1 MRTFFMAALLLFW
14 QPAMASDLTQAS
26 IGASE
31 VSFVSIET
39 DVPCSNGLTYE
50 DGVDVFFEAVSEGTS
65 SYSIEVFV
73 VKNGVLKNKMF
84 TVGADM
90 APMEIQCSP
99 LENGMFNHVSMIKH
113 TIKRLGNKK

>member
-1 MRTFFMAALLLFW
+1 MRTIFMAALLLFW
-14 QPAMASDLTQAS
+14 QPVMANDLAQAS
-26 IGASE
+26 TGAPE

-50 DGVDVFFEAVSEGTS
+50 DGVNVSFEAISEGAS

-73 VKNGVLKNKMF
+73 VKDGVSQNKVF

-99 LENGMFNHVSMIKH
+99 LESGMFNHVSMIKVPS
-113 TIKRLGNKK
+113 KS